1 MHIEELGEGEIL
13 VSHGF
18 QTVQHGAHLFPLAF
32 GRLPLSGFALPGY
45 ALDVVGDQSCCADDI
60 PRLRRTAVD
69 ELRPALHGQR
79 PLGIVHRMHAAA
91 QAVAGFQEHDV
102 QTSFREPPCGRQT
115 GGAGSDH
122 QNIGNV
128 LRHDGIL
135 RRSGNGGDG
144 RQPIIDAADFFH
156 PRQQIMDL
164 HLRGKRAL
172 VSGSTA
178 GIGRAIASL
187 LAQEGVDVAINGRT
201 QERVD
206 EAIAA
211 IRQEVPD
218 AHVKGV
224 VADLSTA
231 AGAEVVAR
239 AIPEVDILV
248 NNVGIYG
255 AQAFFDISDAEW
267 LRFFET
273 NVMSGVRLSRAYL
286 PGMLQRNWGRIVF
299 ISSESAINI
308 PAEMIHYGM
317 TKTAQLAVSRGL
329 AEMTS
334 GTGVTVN
341 TVLPGPTR
349 SEGVADFVTGL
360 AQSQD
365 KTPADVEKE
374 FFQHVRPSSLLR
386 RFAEPEEVASM
397 VAYVCSPL
405 ASATNGAALRV
416 DGGVVRSAF

>member
-1 MHIEELGEGEIL
+1 
-13 VSHGF
+13 
-18 QTVQHGAHLFPLAF
+18 
-32 GRLPLSGFALPGY
+32 
-45 ALDVVGDQSCCADDI
+45 
-60 PRLRRTAVD
+60 
-69 ELRPALHGQR
+69 
-79 PLGIVHRMHAAA
+79 
-91 QAVAGFQEHDV
+91 
-102 QTSFREPPCGRQT
+102 
-115 GGAGSDH
+115 
-122 QNIGNV
+122 
-128 LRHDGIL
+128 
-135 RRSGNGGDG
+135 
-144 RQPIIDAADFFH
+144 
-156 PRQQIMDL
+156 MDL

-178 GIGRAIASL
+178 GIGRAIALL

-211 IRQEVPD
+211 VRREVPD
-218 AHVKGV
+218 AHVMGV
-224 VADLSTA
+224 VADLSSA
-231 AGAEVVAR
+231 AGAEIVAQ

-255 AQAFFDISDAEW
+255 AQPFFDISDAEW

-317 TKTAQLAVSRGL
+317 TKTAQFAVSRGL

-360 AQSQD
+360 AQSQG
-365 KTPADVEKE
+365 KAPADVEKE
-374 FFQHVRPSSLLR
+374 FFHHVRPSSLLR
-386 RFAEPEEVASM
+386 RFAEPEEVAPM

-405 ASATNGAALRV
+405 ASATNGAVLRV